1 MQTDANVHYLH
12 GVPAKPGGTSG
23 GDGMEARI
31 ARLESAVEY
40 IHRDVADIKTD
51 VREIRGKMDTH
62 FYWIL
67 GAFAG
72 LLAVLARGFH
82 WI

>member
-1 MQTDANVHYLH
+1 
-12 GVPAKPGGTSG
+12 
-23 GDGMEARI
+23 MEARI

-51 VREIRGKMDTH
+51 IREVRAKMDHH
-62 FYWIL
+62 FYWVL
-67 GAFAG
+67 GAFIG
-72 LLAVLARGFH
+72 LMAVLARGFH